1 MVLSL
6 IPFLIPILLAAA
18 GAVAFLRPEQA
29 LRAAP
34 VAGLAAFVLAALAA
48 LGFAVAGAPAGGARL
63 DLVSAVMLPL
73 VAGIGWVVLR
83 FSATALRDEA
93 EGPAFLGWIGL
104 ALAAVLTLVLAPT
117 LWMLWGAWVALSL
130 CVYKLF
136 LTYPGRPMARAAAR
150 KYLLSAGIVTVLL
163 ALASFGLGTG
173 YGTTSIVAIQAAA
186 ETGIAPAGLGWSAVA
201 LILAAVVAS
210 ALFPLS
216 GWLTEA
222 MEAPTPFS
230 ALLHAGIVNAGGVLC
245 LIFADVLL
253 LVPGALA
260 LLAMIGG
267 ASALIGALVMLT
279 QPAIKTGLA
288 WSTVSQ
294 MGFLMLQIGLAL
306 FPLAL
311 LHILAHALYKAH
323 ALLSAGTAVDTVT
336 TARSAGPVAVPE
348 VKAVALAFSLALGIY
363 VFGVFALGAAD
374 KAPQALALG
383 AMLILGIAYLI
394 AQGLAG
400 AAPWALTGRLAAAS
414 ALATVA
420 YLAFQAGAET
430 LAVGHLPLPPV
441 PGALDWAVIVLAV
454 TSFSLVAAAQT
465 LLPNWSHHPKARAL
479 RVHLNQGL
487 YVNAL
492 LDRALAPKP
501 A

>member
-1 MVLSL
+1 M
-6 IPFLIPILLAAA
+6 
-18 GAVAFLRPEQA
+18 
-29 LRAAP
+29 
-34 VAGLAAFVLAALAA
+34 
-48 LGFAVAGAPAGGARL
+48 
-63 DLVSAVMLPL
+63 
-73 VAGIGWVVLR
+73 
-83 FSATALRDEA
+83 
-93 EGPAFLGWIGL
+93 
-104 ALAAVLTLVLAPT
+104 
-117 LWMLWGAWVALSL
+117 
-130 CVYKLF
+130 
-136 LTYPGRPMARAAAR
+136 
-150 KYLLSAGIVTVLL
+150 
-163 ALASFGLGTG
+163 
-173 YGTTSIVAIQAAA
+173 
-186 ETGIAPAGLGWSAVA
+186 
-201 LILAAVVAS
+201 VAS

>member
-1 MVLSL
+1 MALSL
-6 IPFLIPILLAAA
+6 LPFLIPILLAAA
-18 GAVAFLRPEQA
+18 GAVAILRPAQV

-34 VAGLAAFVLAALAA
+34 LAGLAGFALALLCA
-48 LGFAVAGAPAGGARL
+48 VGFAVSGSPAGGARL

-83 FSATALRDEA
+83 FSATALRDEP
-93 EGPAFLGWIGL
+93 EGPAFLGWIAL

-117 LWMLWGAWVALSL
+117 LWLLWGAWVALAI
-130 CVYKLF
+130 CVHRLF
-136 LTYPGRPMARAAAR
+136 LTYPTRPMARAAAR
-150 KYLLSAGIVTVLL
+150 KYLLSAGLVTGLL
-163 ALASFGLGTG
+163 ALACVGLGFG
-173 YGTTSIVAIQAAA
+173 YGTASIPVIQAAA
-186 ETGIAPAGLGWSAVA
+186 EAGIAPAGLGWSAVA
-201 LILAAVVAS
+201 LVLAAVVAS

-260 LLAMIGG
+260 LLALIGG

-323 ALLSAGTAVDTVT
+323 ALLSAASAVDTVT
-336 TARSAGPVAVPE
+336 KARSAGPVAVPE
-348 VKAVALAFSLALGIY
+348 GRAVAAAFALALGIY
-363 VFGVFALGAAD
+363 TIGVVLLGATD

-383 AMLILGIAYLI
+383 AMLILGIAYLM

-400 AAPWALTGRLAAAS
+400 AAPWALTTRLAGAA

-430 LAVGHLPLPPV
+430 LAAGHLPVPPA
-441 PGALDWAVIVLAV
+441 PGLLDWAVIVLAV
-454 TSFSLVAAAQT
+454 ASFSLVAAAQT
-465 LLPNWSHHPKARAL
+465 LLPVWANHPTARAL
-479 RVHLNQGL
+479 RVHLSHGL
-487 YVNAL
+487 YVNTL
-492 LDRALAPKP
+492 LDRALAPR
-501 A
+501 AA